1 MRNPF
6 SRMFSRLSVHVCPNC
21 EGGSG
26 AFYNA
31 GSGELTR
38 CMTCSGTGLDSAVA
52 SPQIVD
58 LTLIRSS
65 RAKEQRRVA

>member
-6 SRMFSRLSVHVCPNC
+6 SRVFSRFTVSVCSDC

-31 GSGELTR
+31 STGELTR
-38 CMTCSGTGLDSAVA
+38 CARCSGTGLDAATDPVHVFDLALARSA
-52 SPQIVD
+52 
-58 LTLIRSS
+58 